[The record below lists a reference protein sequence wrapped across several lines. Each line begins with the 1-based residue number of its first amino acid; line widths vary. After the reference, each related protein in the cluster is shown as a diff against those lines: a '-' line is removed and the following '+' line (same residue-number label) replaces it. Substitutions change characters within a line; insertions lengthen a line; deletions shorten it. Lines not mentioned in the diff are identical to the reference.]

1 MTLAALL
8 IDYQNLHHFLKNRL
22 GDTSSPIDGT
32 THLVRALRER
42 LADEDISIARGCAYA
57 DFGGLDD
64 HTRHVQRTLYLHG
77 IIPVYVPDTMHRN
90 STDLQLSVDAV
101 ELRNRYTEIET
112 FVLLGGDR
120 DYAPVTQALLSG
132 GKHVYHV
139 GFREHLS
146 PHLLEHTEGGIF
158 IDAAELLPEGTIIT
172 DDQVGEPI
180 ETTEFTEITEIE
192 NDVVYDALQV
202 THDFFGQYDEI
213 YLTPL
218 LRRLSDELG
227 TVPGY
232 DPKSLVSS
240 LEDCGAARLER
251 RRGMP
256 YDYTVLILNE
266 DHPDVIEV
274 QESSDQAIEE
284 DGFDGVFDD
293 EPEAYEHE

>member
-1 MTLAALL
+1 MSLAALL

-22 GDTSSPIDGT
+22 GESSSPIDGT
-32 THLVRALRER
+32 THLLKNLRDR
-42 LADEDISIARGCAYA
+42 LEEEGVAIARGCAYA

-77 IIPVYVPDTMHRN
+77 VLPVYVPDTMHRN

-101 ELRNRYTEIET
+101 ELRNRYPEINI

-120 DYAPVTQALLSG
+120 DYVPVAQALLAG
-132 GKHVYHV
+132 GKRVYHV

-146 PHLLEHTEGGIF
+146 PHLLDHTAGGTF
-158 IDAAELLPEGTIIT
+158 IDAAELLPKGAVIT
-172 DDQVGEPI
+172 DDQIGEPL
-180 ETTEFTEITEIE
+180 ETTDFNDITEIE
-192 NDVVYDALQV
+192 IDIVYDALQV
-202 THDFFGQYDEI
+202 AYDFFGQYDEI

-218 LRRLSDELG
+218 LRKLSDELG
-227 TVPGY
+227 TVRGY

-240 LEDCGAARLER
+240 LEDFGAARLER

-266 DHPDVIEV
+266 DHPDVVEV
-274 QESSDQAIEE
+274 QGAAESSVEE
-284 DGFDGVFDD
+284 DEFGGIFDD
-293 EPEAYEHE
+293 KPEAY